1 MVRLRKLLNVL
12 YVTTPES
19 YIACDNENVVVRV
32 ENKEKFRI
40 PIHNIEGI
48 ICFGYTG
55 ASPALM
61 SLCAEKG
68 VAISFLNEYGKF
80 LARVT
85 GSVTGNVLL
94 RRTQCR
100 VADNNEEATKIAI
113 NFIIGKVTN
122 CRTVLQRA
130 LRDHGATINTKKI
143 TQVIDKLSGEFLRLK
158 RCKGLDEIRGVEG
171 EAARIYFSAFNDLI
185 LYQKESFYLH
195 QRNRR
200 PPLDNMNALLSFLY
214 TLLAHDVEAALE
226 TVGLDPYVGFLH
238 RDRPGRTGLAL
249 DLMEELRPYMADRLA
264 LSLVNRRQI
273 SPAGFYAKESGG
285 VVMDND
291 TRKEVLTAWQKRKQ
305 EEITHPFINEKIK
318 IGLIPYVQAMLLARF
333 LRGDLD
339 GYPPFFWR

>member
-1 MVRLRKLLNVL
+1 
-12 YVTTPES
+12 
-19 YIACDNENVVVRV
+19 
-32 ENKEKFRI
+32 
-40 PIHNIEGI
+40 
-48 ICFGYTG
+48 
-55 ASPALM
+55 
-61 SLCAEKG
+61 
-68 VAISFLNEYGKF
+68 
-80 LARVT
+80 
-85 GSVTGNVLL
+85 
-94 RRTQCR
+94 
-100 VADNNEEATKIAI
+100 
-113 NFIIGKVTN
+113 
-122 CRTVLQRA
+122 
-130 LRDHGATINTKKI
+130 
-143 TQVIDKLSGEFLRLK
+143 
-158 RCKGLDEIRGVEG
+158 
-171 EAARIYFSAFNDLI
+171 
-185 LYQKESFYLH
+185 
-195 QRNRR
+195 
-200 PPLDNMNALLSFLY
+200 MNALLSFLY